1 MARAKEILQKELLE
15 LAPAERAEVAEEAI
29 RSLADTT
36 YGELSPAWEQEIERR
51 AKELDEGRADLIP
64 GEEVFR
70 RIEAELRA
78 RGGRR

>member
-36 YGELSPAWEQEIERR
+36 YGEPSPAWSKRSNAARR
-51 AKELDEGRADLIP
+51 NSTKAAPI
-64 GEEVFR
+64 
-70 RIEAELRA
+70 
-78 RGGRR
+78 